1 MPYLT
6 SLHQPLASV
15 TQWSE
20 GDRMSLP
27 KQGQDTVLP
36 QKSPN
41 FLKGA
46 ASPDLPFCLA
56 STSVSSYLTQI
67 TVSRSLPN
75 ASPLTL
81 TTAARHCLGLECPSL
96 HSSPIK
102 IKPFEAPSGGVSSRL
117 PRPPP
122 PSLSSLEEPQAGL
135 PLSFFICRF

>member
-1 MPYLT
+1 M

-15 TQWSE
+15 TQWSQ

-41 FLKGA
+41 FLKGTV
-46 ASPDLPFCLA
+46 SPGLPFCLA
-56 STSVSSYLTQI
+56 SRSVSSYLTQM

-75 ASPLTL
+75 TSPLTL
-81 TTAARHCLGLECPSL
+81 TTAANTAWGWNAHLFILPQSKSNPL
-96 HSSPIK
+96 
-102 IKPFEAPSGGVSSRL
+102 RL
-117 PRPPP
+117 PRGGFPVAFPDPPCQ
-122 PSLSSLEEPQAGL
+122 SLSSLDEPQAGL